1 MKPVELAIVGGG
13 AAGMF
18 AAAVAAERGV
28 RCVLIE
34 RKARLGSKVLMTAN
48 GRCNFTKDIS
58 SDQFLKD
65 VGGCAP
71 FVRRAVE
78 ECPPRKI
85 IAGFK
90 SLNVPLRRMADG
102 RMFPADG
109 KAATIV
115 HAFGDL
121 LRDSE
126 VPILTNCAVREIIVL
141 SNNRIIE
148 SMNQRVDECEKAR
161 FLVRTGNFDI
171 AAENVLLAT
180 GGVSYPKTGSVGDGQ
195 NFAKSL
201 GHTVV
206 PYRPG
211 LIGLETSD
219 PKITR
224 LAGRRFEDGRV
235 KVFASS
241 LVPHSLTRSEAQLH
255 SLAGSEAQLHSLVG
269 SEAQLHS
276 LTRSEAQLHS
286 LAGSEAQL
294 HSLAGS
300 EAHLHSLVG
309 SEAPGKLLFDYRGE
323 VDCESFGL
331 SGAAIYNAQRFIEH
345 YARQNSTSASSLHL
359 TLEVWFERNRLQYK
373 NLKPRPVK
381 EAIVTIGGVDTRE
394 IDPATM
400 ESKIVPGLYFAG
412 EVMDIDGPTG
422 GYNLTLAFATARKA
436 VLAVSC

>member
-1 MKPVELAIVGGG
+1 MKSVELAIVGGG

-18 AAAVAAERGV
+18 AAAVAAERGIK
-28 RCVLIE
+28 CVLIE

-71 FVRRAVE
+71 FVRRAIE

-85 IAGFK
+85 ISGFK

-126 VPILTNCAVREIIVL
+126 VPILTNCAVKG
-141 SNNRIIE
+141 IE
-148 SMNQRVDECEKAR
+148 RSRKKVEVDGGR
-161 FLVRTGNFDI
+161 FVVHTENFDV

-195 NFAKSL
+195 NFAKAL

-211 LIGLETSD
+211 LIGMETSD

-224 LAGRRFEDGRV
+224 LAGRRFEDSRV
-235 KVFASS
+235 KVFDEKGA
-241 LVPHSLTRSEAQLH
+241 TI
-255 SLAGSEAQLHSLVG
+255 
-269 SEAQLHS
+269 
-276 LTRSEAQLHS
+276 
-286 LAGSEAQL
+286 
-294 HSLAGS
+294 
-300 EAHLHSLVG
+300 
-309 SEAPGKLLFDYRGE
+309 FDYRGE

-345 YARQNSTSASSLHL
+345 LARQSSTSASSLRL

-436 VLAVSC
+436 VLAVSRQ

>member
-28 RCVLIE
+28 RSVLIE

-48 GRCNFTKDIS
+48 GRCNFTRDLS
-58 SDQFLKD
+58 ADQFLRD
-65 VGGCAP
+65 VGECAP

-78 ECPPRKI
+78 ACPPRRI
-85 IAGFK
+85 IAGFE
-90 SLNVPLRRMADG
+90 SLDVPLRRMADG

-126 VPILTNCAVREIIVL
+126 SPVLTNCPVRAVER
-141 SNNRIIE
+141 R
-148 SMNQRVDECEKAR
+148 DPGADGGR
-161 FLVRTGNFDI
+161 FVVRTGNFDL

-195 NFAKSL
+195 DFAKAL
-201 GHTVV
+201 GHRIV

-211 LIGLETSD
+211 LIGLETAD
-219 PKITR
+219 PKVTR
-224 LAGRRFEDGRV
+224 LAGRRFEDGRA
-235 KVFASS
+235 KVIDADGAT
-241 LVPHSLTRSEAQLH
+241 LY
-255 SLAGSEAQLHSLVG
+255 
-269 SEAQLHS
+269 
-276 LTRSEAQLHS
+276 
-286 LAGSEAQL
+286 
-294 HSLAGS
+294 
-300 EAHLHSLVG
+300 
-309 SEAPGKLLFDYRGE
+309 DYRGE

-331 SGAAIYNAQRFIEH
+331 SGAAVYNCQRFIEH
-345 YARQNSTSASSLHL
+345 YRRRFADPDACAGLGI
-359 TLEVWFERNRLQYK
+359 EVWFDRNRLRYRG
-373 NLKPRPVK
+373 LRPRPVK

-400 ESKIVPGLYFAG
+400 ASKLVPGLYFAG

-422 GYNLTLAFATARKA
+422 GYNLTLAFATARAA
-436 VLAVSC
+436 VTAVAGK